1 MAVKFGKAFGLIV
14 TVLSTS
20 ESKKREAL
28 NILGAD
34 KFVVS
39 SDRQQMEVMFSE
51 NHCGQEY
58 FEHICIHSGV
68 QC

>member
-20 ESKKREAL
+20 ESKKQEAL
-28 NILGAD
+28 KILGAD

-39 SDRQQMEVMFSE
+39 SDRQQMEVMF
-51 NHCGQEY
+51 
-58 FEHICIHSGV
+58 
-68 QC
+68 